1 MRKTKTRSCSNGV
14 MKTVFLSVLLFASSS
29 LLPAQVGQDLKA
41 AGHDTKDAA
50 TTAGHKTKMGT
61 KKAYRKTKN
70 GVKRGVHKSAA
81 ETEKG
86 AAKLDEKTATH

>member
-1 MRKTKTRSCSNGV
+1 MVMRPCSNGV
-14 MKTVFLSVLLFASSS
+14 MKSVLLSVLLFASSG

-41 AGHDTKDAA
+41 AGQDTKDAA

-61 KKAYRKTKN
+61 KKAYHKTKR
-70 GVKRGVHKSAA
+70 GVKRGVHKSAT

-86 AAKLDEKTATH
+86 AAKLDEKTSTH